1 MTKKILFLIGSL
13 NAGGAER
20 SLVSLLALLPQD
32 KYQIDLM
39 LIKQEGDFLKSVPDY
54 INIVNAPLPFRYL
67 GVSPKNLKI
76 FLKYGIKWWFVKIFN
91 HIGTLILVKKRKLSY
106 SQALWTMWRRYIAPN
121 EISYDVAVSYLEGVT
136 NYYIIDCVNATHKF
150 LWIHNEYN
158 KLHYDSEFDSFYFA
172 QSDSVV
178 TISNTCKQDL
188 EKYFPSLRDK
198 IVKIENITNPGYVKS
213 KAVESINEIE
223 YPEDKNCLKILS
235 VGRLVPQKSYDLAI
249 QSACELKKMGISF
262 HWLILGEG
270 EERNVLQ
277 QMIDENGL
285 NQYIQLVGVKKNPYP
300 YIANCDVVVQ
310 TSIFEGKSIVIDEAK
325 ILCKPIVITNYV
337 TATDAIINNINGIIV
352 EREPYEVANAIV
364 RVSKDDQL
372 KNRLVAYL
380 FENEENNLSEINKYM
395 SLFDL

>member
-1 MTKKILFLIGSL
+1 
-13 NAGGAER
+13 
-20 SLVSLLALLPQD
+20 
-32 KYQIDLM
+32 
-39 LIKQEGDFLKSVPDY
+39 
-54 INIVNAPLPFRYL
+54 
-67 GVSPKNLKI
+67 
-76 FLKYGIKWWFVKIFN
+76 
-91 HIGTLILVKKRKLSY
+91 
-106 SQALWTMWRRYIAPN
+106 
-121 EISYDVAVSYLEGVT
+121 
-136 NYYIIDCVNATHKF
+136 
-150 LWIHNEYN
+150 
-158 KLHYDSEFDSFYFA
+158 
-172 QSDSVV
+172 
-178 TISNTCKQDL
+178 
-188 EKYFPSLRDK
+188 
-198 IVKIENITNPGYVKS
+198 
-213 KAVESINEIE
+213 
-223 YPEDKNCLKILS
+223 
-235 VGRLVPQKSYDLAI
+235 
-249 QSACELKKMGISF
+249 MGISF